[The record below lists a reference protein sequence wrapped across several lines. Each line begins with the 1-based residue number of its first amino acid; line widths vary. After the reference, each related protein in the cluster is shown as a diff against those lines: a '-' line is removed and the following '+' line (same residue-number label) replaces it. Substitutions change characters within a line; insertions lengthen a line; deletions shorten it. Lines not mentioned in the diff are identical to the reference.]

1 MKNERKNKFFDFVLD
16 MENVNKKL
24 KNKVL
29 LLLLEIWK
37 RKQMEIRISRNF
49 LGDGRA
55 DVVMDAMRNVQ
66 YSYQNSRKIIFGNL
80 IQSFSIEQNDY
91 KITLEKF
98 GAEKFFEF
106 KLLECSDWKLTS
118 KYSKQIVVLLKIAIQ
133 NKKDIF
139 PISRNM
145 LESDFGLSS
154 PSKFSQFMSR
164 LSGYI
169 EEINRAGGLGY
180 EVTYDVTYE
189 KGKRGHPTIKAI
201 ILYLEEKENFDE
213 YMDGETDSKTAPES
227 PEIHNED
234 ADFISL
240 WENEE
245 EPGKARKG
253 DSGSNA
259 DTAGGSEKNM
269 AGAEMLLHVQPKKL
283 EEVDLPK
290 IENISVP
297 APAPAKPKEEKR
309 MCPTCHGKIVTCI
322 RKDGRKFE
330 CCERS
335 RYNINIADRASRGD
349 CKGWYQELDD

>member
-1 MKNERKNKFFDFVLD
+1 MKDERKNKFFDFVLD
-16 MENVNKKL
+16 VENVNKKF

-37 RKQMEIRISRNF
+37 RKQTEVRIPRNF
-49 LGDGRA
+49 LGDGRV

-98 GAEKFFEF
+98 GAEKFFKF

-133 NKKDIF
+133 NKKDIL

-145 LESDFGLSS
+145 LEADFGLSN

-169 EEINRAGGLGY
+169 EEVNRAGGLGY

-213 YMDGETDSKTAPES
+213 YGDGEVISKTASES
-227 PEIHNED
+227 PEMRNED

-253 DSGSNA
+253 DSENA
-259 DTAGGSEKNM
+259 AGRYKENIS
-269 AGAEMLLHVQPKKL
+269 GAEMLLHVQPKNL
-283 EEVDLPK
+283 DEVELPK
-290 IENISVP
+290 IEDMPMP
-297 APAPAKPKEEKR
+297 APAPAQPKEEKR

-322 RKDGRKFE
+322 RKDGRKYE

-335 RYNINIADRASRGD
+335 PYNINIVDRPARGS
-349 CKGWYQELDD
+349 CTGWFQELDE